1 MTKSLI
7 AFGALF
13 VAGFIAIIV
22 LVSMWVSYNNS
33 AARFTNLIEA
43 KQTDN
48 ENQLSKLDNVL
59 GTSGDVL
66 VEQKKAVMQVAT
78 AYAQARGQGGSLFK
92 MVTEA
97 IPNLDQ
103 STYTKLMNL
112 ISDENDGF
120 AMHQTEILDFQRE
133 YNNLIDVYPSRL
145 FVHTFGKYE
154 HKNVVVVTTSAAH
167 KSFQTGRD
175 DFRPQI
181 FKDNTGTNN

>member
-7 AFGALF
+7 AILAVVAAGVFAIVVF
-13 VAGFIAIIV
+13 VT
-22 LVSMWVSYNNS
+22 MWVSYNNS

-133 YNNLIDVYPSRL
+133 YNNLVDQWPAKFFTSVI
-145 FVHTFGKYE
+145 GKYE